1 MLHPWLWKEFFVLC
15 LECTRGKIVYATGIS
30 PLFNHILAL
39 DVYFQVQ
46 ISMEYAIGGLV
57 IFKNIHAHLPLTIV
71 SLLVVATA
79 LPAAH
84 WFMNDYIRS
93 DFFQD
98 MAIGFPIIVRV

>member
-1 MLHPWLWKEFFVLC
+1 M
-15 LECTRGKIVYATGIS
+15 
-30 PLFNHILAL
+30 
-39 DVYFQVQ
+39 Q
-46 ISMEYAIGGLV
+46 IGMEYAIGGLI
-57 IFKNIHAHLPLTIV
+57 IFKYIHAHLPLTIV
-71 SLLVVATA
+71 SLLVVASA